1 MVKIIAVHN
10 QKGGVGKTTT
20 TTNVGFEL
28 ARKGYKVLL
37 ADLDPQATL
46 TSALGVTDPE
56 ETVFSALQGA
66 VDGKE
71 TRLPW
76 IRLQENISLCP
87 SCRKMADAEYLLQN
101 EYGREN
107 FLKELYNPQNE
118 MFRLLGT
125 KRSFSQNE
133 TFFFSHPYP
142 PTLPFST

>member
-71 TRLPW
+71 TRLSW

-87 SCRKMADAEYLLQN
+87 SCRKMADAAYLLQT

-107 FLKELYNPQNE
+107 FL
-118 MFRLLGT
+118 
-125 KRSFSQNE
+125 
-133 TFFFSHPYP
+133 
-142 PTLPFST
+142 

>member
-56 ETVFSALQGA
+56 ETVFSACRVRWMARNAASMDTVAGEYIP
-66 VDGKE
+66 V
-71 TRLPW
+71 PVM
-76 IRLQENISLCP
+76 QENGGCGVS
-87 SCRKMADAEYLLQN
+87 SAERI
-101 EYGREN
+101 REG
-107 FLKELYNPQNE
+107 K
-118 MFRLLGT
+118 
-125 KRSFSQNE
+125 
-133 TFFFSHPYP
+133 
-142 PTLPFST
+142 LP

>member
-66 VDGKE
+66 VDGKNAASMDTVAGE
-71 TRLPW
+71 YIPVPVM
-76 IRLQENISLCP
+76 QENGGCGVS
-87 SCRKMADAEYLLQN
+87 SAERI
-101 EYGREN
+101 REG
-107 FLKELYNPQNE
+107 K
-118 MFRLLGT
+118 
-125 KRSFSQNE
+125 
-133 TFFFSHPYP
+133 
-142 PTLPFST
+142 LP

>member
-46 TSALGVTDPE
+46 TSALGVTDSE

-71 TRLPW
+71 TRLP
-76 IRLQENISLCP
+76 
-87 SCRKMADAEYLLQN
+87 
-101 EYGREN
+101 
-107 FLKELYNPQNE
+107 
-118 MFRLLGT
+118 
-125 KRSFSQNE
+125 
-133 TFFFSHPYP
+133 
-142 PTLPFST
+142 

>member
-76 IRLQENISLCP
+76 DTVAGEYIPVPVMQENGGCGVS
-87 SCRKMADAEYLLQN
+87 SAERI
-101 EYGREN
+101 REG
-107 FLKELYNPQNE
+107 K
-118 MFRLLGT
+118 
-125 KRSFSQNE
+125 
-133 TFFFSHPYP
+133 
-142 PTLPFST
+142 LP

>member
-56 ETVFSALQGA
+56 VVICFHFSIFEPLETTELLLSIHNQWFIIQIKNKKQTLFQGKNPALSRILA
-66 VDGKE
+66 
-71 TRLPW
+71 
-76 IRLQENISLCP
+76 
-87 SCRKMADAEYLLQN
+87 
-101 EYGREN
+101 
-107 FLKELYNPQNE
+107 F
-118 MFRLLGT
+118 
-125 KRSFSQNE
+125 
-133 TFFFSHPYP
+133 
-142 PTLPFST
+142 

>member
-76 IRLQENISLCP
+76 IRLQENISLCLRGGYAVLCYYFVSRLSP
-87 SCRKMADAEYLLQN
+87 LPDAV
-101 EYGREN
+101 
-107 FLKELYNPQNE
+107 
-118 MFRLLGT
+118 
-125 KRSFSQNE
+125 FSQADE
-133 TFFFSHPYP
+133 
-142 PTLPFST
+142 

>member
-76 IRLQENISLCP
+76 IRLQENISLFKTAISAKYP
-87 SCRKMADAEYLLQN
+87 
-101 EYGREN
+101 GRSRP
-107 FLKELYNPQNE
+107 FL
-118 MFRLLGT
+118 
-125 KRSFSQNE
+125 FSSKL
-133 TFFFSHPYP
+133 FSAP
-142 PTLPFST
+142 LWV